1 LADVFAALE
10 ATQLASHLRV
20 SRWTYPLVN
29 AGHVLGIALLIGA
42 VAPLDLR
49 LIGLWRH
56 IPLASVAAVVR
67 PVAATGLVLALA
79 TGALLFATGATEYA
93 ATRLF
98 WFKLALVALALV
110 NVAFHGGPGI
120 LTAPPLRQRLA
131 GAASLGLWIAVLV
144 CGRMLGY
151 L

>member
-1 LADVFAALE
+1 MSDAFAALE
-10 ATQLASHLRV
+10 ATQLATHLRV

-49 LIGLWRH
+49 LMGLWRR
-56 IPLASVAAVVR
+56 IPIAPVAAVVR
-67 PVAATGLVLALA
+67 PVAAAGLVLAVA
-79 TGALLFATGATEYA
+79 TGALLFTAGATEYA

-98 WFKLALVALALV
+98 WAKMALVALALV
-110 NVAFHGGPGI
+110 NVGFHGGPGI
-120 LTAPPLRQRLA
+120 LTAPPVQQRLA
-131 GAASLGLWIAVLV
+131 GAASLGLWIAVLL

>member
-1 LADVFAALE
+1 LADLFAALE
-10 ATQLASHLRV
+10 ATQIASHLRV

-93 ATRLF
+93 AMQLF
-98 WFKLALVALALV
+98 WFKLALVAAALV

-120 LTAPPLRQRLA
+120 LTAPPLQQRLA
-131 GAASLGLWIAVLV
+131 GAASLGLWIGVLL

>member
-10 ATQLASHLRV
+10 ATQIATHLRV

-56 IPLASVAAVVR
+56 IPLATVAAVVR
-67 PVAATGLVLALA
+67 PVAAAGLVLALA

-98 WFKLALVALALV
+98 WFKLGLIALALV
-110 NVAFHGGPGI
+110 NVGLYGGPGI

>member
-120 LTAPPLRQRLA
+120 LTAPPVQQRLA
-131 GAASLGLWIAVLV
+131 GALSLGLWIAVLL

-151 L
+151 V

>member
-1 LADVFAALE
+1 LAELLAALE
-10 ATQLASHLRV
+10 ATQVATHLRG

-29 AGHVLGIALLIGA
+29 AGHLLGIALLIGA

-49 LIGLWRH
+49 LIGFWRR
-56 IPLASVAAVVR
+56 IPLAAVAAVAR
-67 PVAATGLVLALA
+67 PVAATGLVLALL
-79 TGALLFATGATEYA
+79 TGALLFSVGATEYA
-93 ATRLF
+93 GTRLF
-98 WFKLALVALALV
+98 WFKMALVMLALV
-110 NVAFHGGPGI
+110 NVGFHGGPGI

-131 GAASLGLWIAVLV
+131 GAASLGLWIAILL

>member
-1 LADVFAALE
+1 LADAFAALE
-10 ATQLASHLRV
+10 ATQLATHLRV

-49 LIGLWRH
+49 LMGLWRR
-56 IPLASVAAVVR
+56 IPIATVAAVVR
-67 PVAATGLVLALA
+67 PVAATGLVLAIA
-79 TGALLFATGATEYA
+79 TGALLFAAGATEYG

-98 WFKLALVALALV
+98 WFKMALVAAALV
-110 NVAFHGGPGI
+110 NVGLHGGPGI
-120 LTAPPLRQRLA
+120 LTAPPLQQRLA
-131 GAASLGLWIAVLV
+131 GAASLGLWVAVLF

>member
-10 ATQLASHLRV
+10 ATQLATHLRV

-29 AGHVLGIALLIGA
+29 AGHVLGISLLIGA

-49 LIGLWRH
+49 LIGLRRH
-56 IPLASVAAVVR
+56 VPLASVAAVVR

-98 WFKLALVALALV
+98 WFKLGLIALALV
-110 NVAFHGGPGI
+110 NVGLHGGPGI